1 MPYGGY
7 LSWDT
12 VYKPG
17 SVKAI
22 GYKNG
27 RRVLTEVV
35 ETTLPASQV
44 EVVPV
49 FEQDGLVVCT
59 VRLLDA
65 KGRWVPDACVPLNLT
80 VTGPLRILGVGN
92 GDSAWQAPERP
103 TDPATRTFTVFSF
116 NGLAQVL
123 LQGPSG
129 TLTVSGQE
137 LRPATLAR

>member
-7 LSWDT
+7 LSWDA

-17 SVKAI
+17 SVKAV

-27 RRVLTEVV
+27 RNVRTEVV

-44 EVVPV
+44 EVVQA
-49 FEQDGLVVCT
+49 FAQDGLTVCT

-65 KGRWVPDACVPLNLT
+65 KGRWVPDACLPLSLE
-80 VTGPLRILGVGN
+80 VSGAVRILGVGN
-92 GDSAWQAPERP
+92 GDSAWHAPERP
-103 TDPATRTFTVFSF
+103 ADPEARSFAVSSF

-123 LQGPSG
+123 LWGHSG
-129 TLTVSGQE
+129 TLTVSGAG
-137 LRPATLAR
+137 LRPASLDP